1 MIMRDKFVGMTCY
14 LLSVYDNERQVCVC
28 DLLSVECD
36 YERQVCVCDLLS
48 VESDYGRL
56 FIVLISLLCV

>member
-28 DLLSVECD
+28 DLLSVE
-36 YERQVCVCDLLS
+36 
-48 VESDYGRL
+48 SDYGRL